1 MVDFDIAFST
11 IHRSNNQYFYE
22 TLKSFKENTSK
33 SYDTSFIVGNLD
45 NAYLTELKLEPN
57 FNITLMSEKEW
68 DMIKDKGKCD
78 KFNMNFYRCLTSN
91 ENKKIAGRLY
101 LEDDIIFKKD
111 WDLQLNETI
120 ASLKEVSPEFALS
133 IYTPYNLSNHPGE
146 IVKFDKGFYG
156 TQGVYFTS
164 GILES
169 FANKIMNEGILTYR
183 HMADI
188 LLQEFCIEN
197 NIPLYVMKE
206 SLVQHIGEESSIH
219 NNTFHKA
226 TSFKQN

>member
-1 MVDFDIAFST
+1 MVGFDIAFST

-45 NAYLTELKLEPN
+45 NVYLTELKLEPN
-57 FNITLMSEKEW
+57 FNITPMSEKEW

-91 ENKKIAGRLY
+91 ENEKVAGRLY
-101 LEDDIIFKKD
+101 LEDDIVFKKD

-120 ASLKEVSPEFALS
+120 TSLKEVSPEFALS

-156 TQGVYFTS
+156 TQGVYFTN